1 MRTALRTVG
10 IASVVALIAA
20 AGLTFYVFPN
30 SAVSATIDTLETPA
44 HAERVTP
51 RLELAQAAPPA
62 TPLPGGASSLNET
75 YKDWQVSCAQ
85 QGTVKRC
92 TMSQQQVNQESRQR
106 VLAIEINAVTA
117 SKVEGLLVLPFGLA
131 LDAGA
136 KLQIDDGGIGQPT
149 RFRTCLPAGC
159 LIPLSF
165 DTATVVNLRKGTTL
179 KVVATADGGA
189 ATPFSISLQGFGTA
203 LDRIAAL
210 SR

>member
-1 MRTALRTVG
+1 MRSALKMVG
-10 IASVVALIAA
+10 GLSAIVLVAAVGVTL
-20 AGLTFYVFPN
+20 YVFPN
-30 SAVSATIDTLETPA
+30 AAESAAIDGLDAPVP
-44 HAERVTP
+44 AERVTP
-51 RLELAQAAPPA
+51 RIELAQVTAPA

-85 QGTVKRC
+85 QGAVKRC
-92 TMSQQQVNQESRQR
+92 SMSQQQANQQSRQR

-117 SKVEGLLVLPFGLA
+117 AKVEGLLVLPFGLV

-136 KLQIDDGGIGQPT
+136 KLQIDDGGIGQPI
-149 RFRTCLPAGC
+149 RFSTCLPAGC

-165 DTATVVNLRKGTTL
+165 DAATVVNLRKGTAL

-210 SR
+210 AR